1 MSVNPDQDQHRRN
14 RLLAALRPR
23 DYALLEPHLQIVPI
37 GEGEFLHLPG
47 DEIEQVYFL
56 HKGIVS
62 LMAISKEGNA
72 IATASVGSEGAIGT
86 IVGTGFVR
94 AFTRELVH
102 APGVASRI
110 EASHFRRAVFAVEPA
125 DVSLL
130 HILFYAASA
139 GGWDDLLDTEGGAQ
153 QDRIVMRGAATLLA
167 AVFGIAAMVLHD
179 PQGR

>member
-1 MSVNPDQDQHRRN
+1 MNSDQDQHRRN

-62 LMAISKEGNA
+62 LMAISAEGDA

-94 AFTRELVH
+94 AFTRALVH

-110 EASHFRRAVFAVEPA
+110 DASHFRRAVSKSETINNLFTRYHMAQMCQVQQT
-125 DVSLL
+125 SLCNSVHDATSRL
-130 HILFYAASA
+130 GRLLLLLSEQSK
-139 GGWDDLLDTEGGAQ
+139 DD
-153 QDRIVMRGAATLLA
+153 IIS
-167 AVFGIAAMVLHD
+167 FS
-179 PQGR
+179 

>member
-14 RLLAALRPR
+14 RLLSALRPR

-56 HKGIVS
+56 HKG
-62 LMAISKEGNA
+62 MAISAEGDA

-94 AFTRELVH
+94 AFTRALVH

-110 EASHFRRAVFAVEPA
+110 EAS
-125 DVSLL
+125 
-130 HILFYAASA
+130 
-139 GGWDDLLDTEGGAQ
+139 
-153 QDRIVMRGAATLLA
+153 
-167 AVFGIAAMVLHD
+167 
-179 PQGR
+179 

>member
-1 MSVNPDQDQHRRN
+1 MNSDQDQHRRN

-62 LMAISKEGNA
+62 LMAISKGDA

-94 AFTRELVH
+94 AFTRAMVQ

-110 EASHFRRAVFAVEPA
+110 EASHFRRAVSTSETINN
-125 DVSLL
+125 LL
-130 HILFYAASA
+130 TRYTWRRCARSSKPRCAIRS
-139 GGWDDLLDTEGGAQ
+139 T
-153 QDRIVMRGAATLLA
+153 MRPRA
-167 AVFGIAAMVLHD
+167 
-179 PQGR
+179 